1 MLKVDLERTATLKKL
16 LTSILDQFGDPH
28 STPGNELFLKR
39 RVMAGVERFGTE
51 LLFVDE
57 VQHLNYRSGPKND
70 VEDTLEGMLDAGVVP
85 TVFLGT
91 QDAGALV
98 GRNLQLNGR
107 LLPPCDFEPLRAGV
121 KEDQRLFAGFA
132 AKLEK
137 ATVEQGVWR
146 SRLDWMRPVCCR
158 QSSEL
163 VKEWRGG
170 LSGLWPARSG
180 WPGRSADPSCL

>member
-1 MLKVDLERTATLKKL
+1 MSLTGTSASIPVLKVDLERTATLKKL
-16 LTSILDQFGDPH
+16 LTSIRDQFGDPH

-39 RVMAGVERFGTE
+39 RVMADVERFVTE

-107 LLPPCDFEPLRAGV
+107 LLPPCDFEPLRARV

-137 ATVEQGVWR
+137 AIVEQGV
-146 SRLDWMRPVCCR
+146 LG
-158 QSSEL
+158 EA
-163 VKEWRGG
+163 
-170 LSGLWPARSG
+170 SGLDAAGMLPAIFRVSKG
-180 WPGRSADPSCL
+180 VAGRS

>member
-39 RVMAGVERFGTE
+39 RVMACVERFGTE

-70 VEDTLEGMLDAGVVP
+70 VEDTLKGMLDAGVVP

-137 ATVEQGVWR
+137 AIVEQGV
-146 SRLDWMRPVCCR
+146 LGEP
-158 QSSEL
+158 
-163 VKEWRGG
+163 
-170 LSGLWPARSG
+170 SGLDAAGMLPAIFRVSKG
-180 WPGRSADPSCL
+180 VAGRS